1 MLCVIQLNYEMIKL
15 NDEIIKWFNQ
25 IDEID
30 VIQLDYSN
38 IQWN

>member
-1 MLCVIQLNYEMIKL
+1 MLCVIQLNYQMIKL

-30 VIQLDYSN
+30 VIQLDYSV